1 MLTEK
6 LNRLC
11 AERELPYLDLRVYQ
25 GYDPVYHYL
34 RGDDGSAFLQMYSMS
49 KAVTVVSAMKL
60 VEAGKLALTDPVD
73 KFFPEFFRTTYC
85 RDGEILPNPN
95 RMTVWNLLTM
105 TSGLSYDVATEQ
117 ILDVTRELGQG
128 ALLRDYV
135 KAFAKT
141 PLSFPTGEAFQYSL
155 SHDLLAAVI
164 ENVSGMNFAEFAKK
178 FVFEPLEMVSSTFYN
193 VEEGIFPM
201 FVCDDERNVTQAPVH
216 NDLLLSDAY
225 ISGGAG
231 MNTTLED
238 YAKLI
243 KALANDGLSENGVQI
258 LREETVRAIREP
270 LLSHE
275 FVKADFNWQG
285 DDYGYGLGVRVRE
298 GDTDWGLSRG
308 EFGWDG
314 AAGSFWLV
322 DPERKVSIVMGM
334 NILSWE
340 KKHMGIHMEITEM
353 IYRAL
358 FN

>member
-6 LNRLC
+6 LDRLC

-73 KFFPEFFRTTYC
+73 KFFPEFSRTTYC

-141 PLSFPTGEAFQYSL
+141 PLSFRTGEAFQYSL
-155 SHDLLAAVI
+155 SHDLLAAVV
-164 ENVSGMNFAEFAKK
+164 ENVSGMSFAEFAKK
-178 FVFEPLEMVSSTFYN
+178 FVFEPLEMESSTFYN
-193 VEEGIFPM
+193 VEDGIFPM
-201 FVCDDERNVTQAPVH
+201 LVCDDACNVTPAPVH

-231 MNTTLED
+231 MNTKLCD
-238 YAKLI
+238 YAKLV
-243 KALANDGLSENGVQI
+243 KALANGGAAENGVRI
-258 LREETVRAIREP
+258 LNEETVRAIREP
-270 LLSHE
+270 LLSHD

-285 DDYGYGLGVRVRE
+285 EDYGYGLGVRIRE
-298 GDTDWGLSRG
+298 VDTDWGLNRG